1 MSAHLYSGFIIS
13 NNKVSSTH
21 QNNHHRSTYVINYNN
36 SWDGGG
42 GLPQFKLL
50 KVGKI
55 SPGKVTLKP
64 LVCTA
69 RVLILTQDL
78 LSIYIAVTFAKCFII
93 ILLAVS
99 SPKQP
104 MENFTEE
111 EPGPREEPK
120 KPSLPWRK

>member
-1 MSAHLYSGFIIS
+1 MGQRLGEF
-13 NNKVSSTH
+13 
-21 QNNHHRSTYVINYNN
+21 
-36 SWDGGG
+36 
-42 GLPQFKLL
+42 PQFKLL

-55 SPGKVTLKP
+55 SPGKVALKP

-93 ILLAVS
+93 ILLAVP

-104 MENFTEE
+104 MENLREE

-120 KPSLPWRK
+120 KTKFTLEEITPFAYTPDPTKHIYLQ